1 MASRPALLWDIC
13 RVLLS
18 AEVARGDFVHRC
30 YIKTDWGSEGVTSRN
45 DLRFVSSK
53 PRGEHFNL
61 LVSELKRCK
70 KTNDLTPPCTFFSL
84 EMLTVAPDRRF
95 RVLTE
100 RTREVLA
107 GRTGLLV

>member
-1 MASRPALLWDIC
+1 MASRPALLWDVC

-30 YIKTDWGSEGVTSRN
+30 YIKSDWGSEGGTSRN
-45 DLRFVSSK
+45 DPRFVSSK

-61 LVSELKRCK
+61 VVSELKRCK
-70 KTNDLTPPCTFFSL
+70 KTNDLTPSRTFFSL

-100 RTREVLA
+100 GTREVLA